1 MRSLHVTTGAL
12 ALLLTTLVAAG
23 TARAQ
28 EDRVDPL
35 SGHEHGAHSPQHFAF
50 ELRLSPYHN
59 DIDSDPGLHGQTPY
73 ATAFGTAPRL
83 FIGAEIDWQAM
94 RIPHLGTLGPGASI
108 GYTSASDPAQFSM
121 EHDGT
126 FESGETTSLWILPI
140 AAMAVL
146 RADVLWREV
155 GIPLVPYAKVGVAY
169 ALWRAS
175 NTLGT
180 SSFEGVEGRGHSYG
194 THLALGLSLNLNPFD
209 VYAAQNFD
217 DALGVNGT
225 YLFAEWTREDY
236 NGLGFQSDPL
246 RVGGTNWTFG
256 LAFEF

>member
-1 MRSLHVTTGAL
+1 VRSLHVTTGAL

-73 ATAFGTAPRL
+73 ATAFGTAPRF
-83 FIGAEIDWQAM
+83 FIGAEFDWQAL
-94 RIPHLGTLGPGASI
+94 RIPHLGSLGPGVSA
-108 GYTSASDPAQFSM
+108 GYTVSSDPAHFTN
-121 EHDGT
+121 GGGV
-126 FESGETTSLWILPI
+126 SGETTSLQIIPMD
-140 AAMAVL
+140 AMAVF
-146 RADVLWREV
+146 RADALWRDI
-155 GIPLVPYAKVGVAY
+155 GIPVVPYAKLGFAY

-180 SSFEGVEGRGHSYG
+180 SNFEGVSGEGHSFG
-194 THLALGLSLNLNPFD
+194 THFALGISLNLNPFD
-209 VYAAQNFD
+209 AYAAQNLD
-217 DALGVNGT
+217 DSVGVNGT
-225 YLFAEWTREDY
+225 YLFAEWSRDDFG
-236 NGLGFQSDPL
+236 GLGLQSDPL
-246 RVGGTNWTFG
+246 RVGGSNWMFG

>member
-1 MRSLHVTTGAL
+1 VNPLHVTTGAL
-12 ALLLTTLVAAG
+12 AIAATLA
-23 TARAQ
+23 TATAQAQ
-28 EDRVDPL
+28 EDRIDPL
-35 SGHEHGAHSPQHFAF
+35 NGRTHGIHSPQHFAA
-50 ELRLSPYHN
+50 EIRLSPYTP
-59 DIDSDPGLHGQTPY
+59 DIDSDPALNGQTPY
-73 ATAFGTAPRL
+73 RNVFGTAPRL
-83 FIGAEIDWQAM
+83 FIGAEIDWQAV
-94 RIPHLGTLGPGASI
+94 RIPHVGSLGPGASI
-108 GYTSASDPAQFSM
+108 GYTSASDPAQFTT

-126 FESGETTSLWILPI
+126 FESGETTSLWIIPM

-155 GIPLVPYAKVGVAY
+155 GIPLVPYAKLGIAY

-180 SSFEGVEGRGHSYG
+180 SSFEGIEGKGHSFG
-194 THLALGLSLNLNPFD
+194 THVALGLSLNLNPFD
-209 VYAAQNFD
+209 PYAAQNFD
-217 DALGVNGT
+217 DAMGVNGT

>member
-12 ALLLTTLVAAG
+12 ALLAALGVTLGAAG

-50 ELRLSPYHN
+50 ELRFSPYQN
-59 DIDSDPGLHGQTPY
+59 DIDSDPALHGATPY
-73 ATAFGTAPRL
+73 ATAFRTVPRL
-83 FIGAEIDWQAM
+83 FIGAEFDWQAL
-94 RIPHLGTLGPGASI
+94 RIPHLGTFGPGISI
-108 GYTSASDPAQFSM
+108 GYTNSSDPAQFTN
-121 EHDGT
+121 GGGA
-126 FESGETTSLWILPI
+126 SGETTSLQIIPM

-146 RADVLWREV
+146 RADVLWRDV
-155 GIPLVPYAKVGVAY
+155 GIPIVPYAKLGLAY

-180 SSFEGVEGRGHSYG
+180 SSFEGVSGEGHSFG
-194 THLALGLSLNLNPFD
+194 THIALGLSLNLNPFD
-209 VYAAQNFD
+209 AYAAQNLD
-217 DALGVNGT
+217 DSVGVNGT
-225 YLFAEWTREDY
+225 YLFAEWSRDDY
-236 NGLGFQSDPL
+236 GGLGLQSDPL
-246 RVGGTNWTFG
+246 RVGGSNWMFG